1 MEQQILNFLKKHPFR
16 WWRVGYIAE
25 QLGAPTQKVAFHI
38 TKLREQKKIKITS
51 VGFVLYVK
59 HKFFA

>member
-25 QLGAPTQKVAFHI
+25 QLDAPIQKVAFYI
-38 TKLREQKKIKITS
+38 TKLRDQKKINVTTEA
-51 VGFVLYVK
+51 FVLHVK
-59 HKFFA
+59 YKFFA

>member
-1 MEQQILNFLKKHPFR
+1 MEQQILNFLKKRPFR

-38 TKLREQKKIKITS
+38 TKLGNQKKIKTTS
-51 VGFVLYVK
+51 AGFVLYVK

>member
-25 QLGAPTQKVAFHI
+25 QLNAPTQKVAFHI
-38 TKLREQKKIKITS
+38 TQLRECRRIRTTS
-51 VGFVLYVK
+51 AGFVLYVK
-59 HKFFA
+59 YKFFA